1 MVCLQ
6 WSCQIDA
13 TETNKPEF
21 NLKCLGHAT
30 VSGNMKTLA
39 IFAINYDQFEHS
51 FHLCFTGWTVAPKCL
66 FPLRPGFVKIMPS
79 WAFFFFFFPT
89 VPWKFSK
96 SKADKTRVA
105 SFFTAVLFPCLLLLF
120 NYSKVLYRESTHT
133 LKNWKCCHISRVL
146 QGDVSAEWHPAFRFK
161 PALCSLTRATQC
173 HPLLPGNSSGAQAAS
188 ASPHLHEIKHK
199 TLIEAD

>member
-1 MVCLQ
+1 MCLQ

-79 WAFFFFFFPT
+79 WAFFFFF
-89 VPWKFSK
+89 
-96 SKADKTRVA
+96 
-105 SFFTAVLFPCLLLLF
+105 LHC
-120 NYSKVLYRESTHT
+120 T
-133 LKNWKCCHISRVL
+133 LKIQQKQSRQNTSRLFFHSSVVPLPFTPVQLQQSTVSRKHTYIKKPENAVILVVCCRVMSL
-146 QGDVSAEWHPAFRFK
+146 LNGTLHSGSNLRYAHSPVPPSATHCCQVIVLVPK
-161 PALCSLTRATQC
+161 QHQPVLTSMK
-173 HPLLPGNSSGAQAAS
+173 LS
-188 ASPHLHEIKHK
+188 IKH
-199 TLIEAD
+199 